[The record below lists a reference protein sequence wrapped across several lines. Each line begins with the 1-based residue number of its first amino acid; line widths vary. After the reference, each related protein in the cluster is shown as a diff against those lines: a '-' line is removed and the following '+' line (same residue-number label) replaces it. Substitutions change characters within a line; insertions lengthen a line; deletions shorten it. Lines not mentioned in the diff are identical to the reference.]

1 MISEKRKPLIIGI
14 LAATVAITAGIGIY
28 YWYNNAFFVSTED
41 ARVATDLVRVSPQ
54 VSGKIVELE
63 IEEGDS
69 LVKDQIIGRQEAVN
83 SAQAGIESTII
94 RAPISG
100 VVVKK
105 QGMPGELVSFGQ
117 TIAVL
122 ADLDKVYISANIEE
136 DKLSKIKLGQDVDVS
151 IDEYK
156 DAGLKGKVKSIGFA
170 TNSAFSLLPSSAGGT
185 FTKTVQRV
193 PVKIEIDKKGYE
205 LLPGTNAVVK
215 IHVK

>member
-14 LAATVAITAGIGIY
+14 LAATVAILAGIGIY
-28 YWYNNAFFVSTED
+28 YWYNNTFFVSTED
-41 ARVATDLVRVSPQ
+41 ARVATDLIKVSPQ

-69 LVKDQIIGRQEAVN
+69 LIKDQIIGRQEAVN
-83 SAQAGIESTII
+83 SGQASIESTII

-122 ADLDKVYISANIEE
+122 ADMDKVYISANIEE
-136 DKLSKIKLGQDVDVS
+136 DKLSKIKLGQDVDVR

-156 DAGLKGKVKSIGFA
+156 DAELKGKVESIGLA
-170 TNSAFSLLPSSAGGT
+170 ANSAFSLIPSSAGST

-193 PVKIEIDKKGYE
+193 PVKIEVDKKGYE